1 MNSGID
7 SGDLFESRLAQLKF
21 IAQGLWGGYY
31 EQVNA
36 TCGNVKPKSDRDI
49 WLAKRIDELVVQSEF
64 LLMNQ
69 PTKLKE

>member
-1 MNSGID
+1 MNSGSD

-31 EQVNA
+31 E
-36 TCGNVKPKSDRDI
+36 PKSNRDI
-49 WLAKRIDELVVQSEF
+49 WLAKRIEELVVQSEF

-69 PTKLKE
+69 PTQVKE